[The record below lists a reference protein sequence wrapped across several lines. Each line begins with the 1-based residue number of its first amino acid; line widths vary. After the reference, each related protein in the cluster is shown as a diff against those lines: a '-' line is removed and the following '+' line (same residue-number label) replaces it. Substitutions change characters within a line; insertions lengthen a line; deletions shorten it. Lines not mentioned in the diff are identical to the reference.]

1 MSIAALFV
9 PPPNDTTKGQQDAAA
24 NDCREGVMGGAEI
37 MGAAF
42 MAELC
47 VLPKT
52 ALFEGANGSG
62 DFIHRRHELQPHIL
76 ARLFAV

>member
-1 MSIAALFV
+1 MIRSGRTFRLAISMSIAALFV

-47 VLPKT
+47 VRLIHHLP
-52 ALFEGANGSG
+52 GS
-62 DFIHRRHELQPHIL
+62 
-76 ARLFAV
+76 

>member
-47 VLPKT
+47 V
-52 ALFEGANGSG
+52 
-62 DFIHRRHELQPHIL
+62 QPMMKPSV
-76 ARLFAV
+76 AGGGMSKVTSSR